1 MRRTCELASSRTWRI
16 PFSGSSTRGGG
27 VPYKMGMHY
36 ALVDG
41 YNMAFRA
48 YYGMPDLTRGD
59 GFPTGALHGWVRTL
73 WWIEDHLKPD
83 RLVVFF
89 DLGGASRQTALHA
102 DYKANRSDT
111 PEPLAQQIPHIKEW
125 TRAMGYGGLEIDGVE
140 ADDLIGSAAIHL
152 AGAGERVGIISAD
165 KDLAQ
170 LIRPGVSQW
179 LPPPTAN
186 PKLGW
191 RELDEDGVAVK
202 FGVTPAQIPDLLA
215 LVGDTS
221 DNIPGIPG
229 VGLKTAAKWLVQ
241 YGTLQGILDHSGEIQ
256 PKRFQGIVYAARE
269 TLQRNLQMTRLD
281 ASHAVDLSA
290 RLPVD
295 RARAIG
301 LLEEMEMQRSAE
313 QARARLPSP

>member
-1 MRRTCELASSRTWRI
+1 
-16 PFSGSSTRGGG
+16 
-27 VPYKMGMHY
+27 MHY

-102 DYKANRSDT
+102 DYKANRTET
-111 PEPLAQQIPHIKEW
+111 PEPLAQQIPFIKEW
-125 TRAMGYGGLEIDGVE
+125 TRAMGYGGLEVDGVE
-140 ADDLIGSAAIHL
+140 ADDLIGSAALQL
-152 AGAGERVGIISAD
+152 AAADHRVGIVSAD

-170 LIRPGVSQW
+170 LIRPGVTQW

-191 RELDEDGVAVK
+191 RELDEDGVAIK

-241 YGTLQGILDHSGEIQ
+241 YGSLQGILDYCGEIQ
-256 PKRFQGIVYAARE
+256 PKRFQGIIHAARE
-269 TLQRNLQMTRLD
+269 TLLRNLEMTRLD
-281 ASHAVDLSA
+281 VAHTVDLSSSPA
-290 RLPVD
+290 VD
-295 RARAIG
+295 QVCAIS

-313 QARARLPSP
+313 QAKIRLGAI

>member
-1 MRRTCELASSRTWRI
+1 
-16 PFSGSSTRGGG
+16 
-27 VPYKMGMHY
+27 
-36 ALVDG
+36 
-41 YNMAFRA
+41 MAFRA

-102 DYKANRSDT
+102 DYKANRTDT
-111 PEPLAQQIPHIKEW
+111 PEPLAQQIPLIKEW
-125 TRAMGYGGLEIDGVE
+125 TRAMGYGGLEVDGVE
-140 ADDLIGSAAIHL
+140 ADDLIGSAANQIAK
-152 AGAGERVGIISAD
+152 AGDRVSIISAD

-170 LIRPGVSQW
+170 LLRPGVTQW

-191 RELDEDGVAVK
+191 RELDEDGVVVK

-215 LVGDTS
+215 LVGDTA

-241 YGTLQGILDHSGEIQ
+241 YTSLQGILDHSGEIL
-256 PKRFQGIVYAARE
+256 PKRFQGIIHAARG
-269 TLQRNLQMTRLD
+269 TLQRNLEMTRLD
-281 ASHAVDLSA
+281 VSHSVDLSN
-290 RLPVD
+290 RPEVD
-295 RARAIG
+295 SARAIG

-313 QARARLPSP
+313 QGKVRLASSAHGLIE